1 VDELV
6 ANAARQG
13 GGPGGVGGD
22 DIDQLIR
29 MAEAGIKPPPP
40 AGAKAAAEEGA
51 AAAAA
56 GGERKK
62 KEMRMVYADTE
73 VSPEEKMAMLPRYR
87 WVEEAAA

>member
-13 GGPGGVGGD
+13 AGGD

-29 MAEAGIKPPPP
+29 MAEAGIKP
-40 AGAKAAAEEGA
+40 AAP

-56 GGERKK
+56 GAKNGADEGAGAGEKK
-62 KEMRMVYADTE
+62 KKGTRMVYADTE
-73 VSPEEKMAMLPRYR
+73 VSPEERMAMLPRYQ
-87 WVEEAAA
+87 WVEGTAA

>member
-13 GGPGGVGGD
+13 AGGD

-29 MAEAGIKPPPP
+29 RAEAGIKPG
-40 AGAKAAAEEGA
+40 AGAKSGAEEGVG
-51 AAAAA
+51 A
-56 GGERKK
+56 GEKK
-62 KEMRMVYADTE
+62 KKGTRMVYGDTE

-87 WVEEAAA
+87 WVEGAAA